1 MPYPVKKD
9 PRPNL
14 IDFGVYVQ
22 HGNWYDN
29 LKKLLLRSPCSKHI
43 IYYKKYFNSSGQ
55 FTGDPEKP

>member
-14 IDFGVYVQ
+14 TDFGIYVQ
-22 HGNWYDN
+22 HGNWYHN

-55 FTGDPEKP
+55 FIGDPKKP